1 MFGRFSST
9 VFAFVDRP
17 KHITCMYSDVILA
30 SSTPNTLT
38 TASMVRAGMHLLISV
53 RPLPIIFMHRS
64 VRHVMRGRTGQ
75 SRVSRNMFRSSS
87 VFNSGPGKTKQ
98 TATQTYKYLS
108 VSKSAQHLSSLHS
121 YQQLQGHLIRKLYTP
136 KSHGPRTW
144 TKNLVMQSATMECI
158 TIFKKKTFLW
168 ICNMYIHTQASC
180 NVLNYR

>member
-1 MFGRFSST
+1 
-9 VFAFVDRP
+9 
-17 KHITCMYSDVILA
+17 
-30 SSTPNTLT
+30 
-38 TASMVRAGMHLLISV
+38 MVRAGMHLLISV

-87 VFNSGPGKTKQ
+87 VFSSGPGKTNQ
-98 TATQTYKYLS
+98 TATQTYKSLS
-108 VSKSAQHLSSLHS
+108 VSKSAHHLSSLHS

-158 TIFKKKTFLW
+158 TNFFKNISVDLQYVHSHSRIMQCAELQIKSLIACW
-168 ICNMYIHTQASC
+168 QD
-180 NVLNYR
+180 